1 MAIILSF
8 ASGAGSQQAVSE
20 NGIKPPPTVIK
31 SLAGYSVKS
40 PLNAVWHVI
49 HAIKAL

>member
-1 MAIILSF
+1 MVLSF
-8 ASGAGSQQAVSE
+8 ASGAGSQQAVRE
-20 NGIKPPPTVIK
+20 NGITPPPKVIK